1 MCVSVCVCVCVCA
14 RARAC
19 ICVCV
24 WGGEGGWAGGR
35 WGEGEVA
42 TNPFPKKEWVAA
54 EVKTILIFLFCA
66 FVINNDFTSNNL

>member
-1 MCVSVCVCVCVCA
+1 MCVCVCV
-14 RARAC
+14 RAC
-19 ICVCV
+19 VCVCV
-24 WGGEGGWAGGR
+24 WGGGGR

-66 FVINNDFTSNNL
+66 FVINNDFSLNNL